1 MANKN
6 LTEKEVAEKLEL
18 ELTHMQELKIKK
30 ILNKIYSKGYVR
42 DEIVLDS
49 ILKIYLSD
57 PTLNSVEDIYII
69 TYGGRVNIEFK
80 YSFWPKRL
88 TETGVFK
95 QVDAYVV
102 REGEDFTVEI
112 DNGKTSIKHTHNP
125 FKTDGKVIG
134 AYARGVKE
142 DGTVVIATANKKELD
157 MAAKAAKMK
166 SNGKATIWDMWFE
179 EVAKKVPLKRLVKL
193 IPIPAEISQ
202 AISIESEN
210 YASPEE
216 IETSSKDNDAIEA
229 MNELNSE
236 VAVQSYTVGEVLDYF
251 GINYE
256 LKQGYVKVKADD
268 LKTNGLEAENMGL
281 IEYKK
286 EPGYLVGKAAT
297 SVEIELPKSDV
308 VELVYEPV
316 EK

>member
-216 IETSSKDNDAIEA
+216 IETSSKDNDAVEA

-236 VAVQSYTVGEVLDYF
+236 VAVQSHTVAVVLDHF

-256 LKQGYVKVKADD
+256 LKQGYVKVKESD
-268 LKTNGLEAENMGL
+268 LKENNLNGKDMGL

-297 SVEIELPKSDV
+297 QIEIELPES
-308 VELVYEPV
+308 EETEIVYEPV

>member
-1 MANKN
+1 MANEK
-6 LTEKEVAEKLEL
+6 LTAKEVVKELGLEL
-18 ELTHMQELKIKK
+18 NHMQELKITQ
-30 ILNKIYSKGYVR
+30 ILNKIYSGGNVNKQV
-42 DEIVLDS
+42 VLDT

-57 PTLNSVEDIYII
+57 PTLNSIDDIYVIA
-69 TYGGRVNIEFK
+69 YGGRVNIEFK

-102 REGEDFTVEI
+102 REGENFTVEI
-112 DNGKTSIKHTHNP
+112 DNGKTSIKHIHNP
-125 FKTDGKVIG
+125 FKTDGQIIG

-157 MAAKAAKMK
+157 MAAKAAKIK
-166 SNGKATIWDMWFE
+166 SKGKATIWDMWFE

-216 IETSSKDNDAIEA
+216 IEVSEKDKDAVEA
-229 MNELNSE
+229 MNELNKE
-236 VAVQSYTVGEVLDYF
+236 VAVQSHTVGEVLDYF

-297 SVEIELPKSDV
+297 SVEIELPKS
-308 VELVYEPV
+308 EETEIVYEPV
-316 EK
+316 EN

>member
-1 MANKN
+1 MANER
-6 LTEKEVAEKLEL
+6 LTVKEVVKELGLEL
-18 ELTHMQELKIKK
+18 NHMQELKITQ
-30 ILNKIYSKGYVR
+30 ILNKIYAGGKINKQ
-42 DEIVLDS
+42 IVLDT

-57 PTLNSVEDIYII
+57 PTLNSIDDIYII
-69 TYGGRVNIEFK
+69 AYGGRVNIEFK

-102 REGEDFTVEI
+102 REGENFTVEI
-112 DNGKTSIKHTHNP
+112 DNGKTSIKHIHNP
-125 FKTDGKVIG
+125 FKTDGEIIG

-157 MAAKAAKMK
+157 MAAKAAKIK
-166 SNGKATIWDMWFE
+166 SKGKATIWDMWFE

-216 IETSSKDNDAIEA
+216 IEVSEKDKDAVEA
-229 MNELNSE
+229 MNELNKE
-236 VAVQSYTVGEVLDYF
+236 VAVQSHTVGEVLDYF

-268 LKTNGLEAENMGL
+268 LQTNGLEAENMGL

-286 EPGYLVGKAAT
+286 DPAYLVGKAAT
-297 SVEIELPKSDV
+297 QVEIDLPKNDV

-316 EK
+316 EN

>member
-216 IETSSKDNDAIEA
+216 IETSSKDNDAVEA